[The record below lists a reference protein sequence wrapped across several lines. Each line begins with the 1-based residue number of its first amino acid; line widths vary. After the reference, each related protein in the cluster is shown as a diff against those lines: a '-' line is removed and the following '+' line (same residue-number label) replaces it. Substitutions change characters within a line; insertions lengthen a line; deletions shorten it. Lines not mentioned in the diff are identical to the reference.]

1 MKGSLLLILSLL
13 TGCEVS
19 SKTSACKEGWAEFDC
34 TYDKVHCRQ
43 NLPLKGKDKYQGNY
57 GRSSPQNNKKKNN
70 LNKCEGSQ
78 KNLCKNFQGSNSK
91 KPQLDFVVDTCPDAF
106 HQAAYRYS
114 KTTITCD
121 YPGNIHSGGF
131 FCKQNNCCCED
142 ILSTKLSQKSNE
154 TFTLINTSSGFNIS
168 ISNVSS
174 HDAGV
179 YWCGVKLKE
188 NNYTALRKIQLNVT
202 DIIKFTRSVTT
213 GQSFSYWCNYK
224 KCINAAST
232 TIFICKGEDPSI
244 CQTVVTTN
252 SINNG
257 RFSIK
262 DEQKNTNITITLRD
276 VRADDAGTYW
286 CGAKSTDN
294 RHSNLFC
301 NRFLMTVVTP
311 TPPTSTQSTTSSA
324 GLGDSLVVTI
334 VSACVAV
341 MLLLFV
347 LISILLYKRISQ
359 SKNTRNG
366 SAAQIRED
374 YIYEEIQENF
384 QNTNSGNATTTIYAT
399 ANFPTD
405 QSDSLCYSTVQFPKS
420 SDKAE
425 ALLPKPSSSICDYV
439 TVKYTVSPTYST
451 VGQLSSSAQP
461 LYSTVNQ
468 PQQQ

>member
-70 LNKCEGSQ
+70 LNKCDGSQ

-91 KPQLDFVVDTCPDAF
+91 KSQLDFVVDTCPHAF
-106 HQAAYRYS
+106 NQATYRNS

-244 CQTVVTTN
+244 CQTLVTTN

-301 NRFLMTVVTP
+301 NRFLMNVVTP
-311 TPPTSTQSTTSSA
+311 TPPTSTQSNTSSA

-334 VSACVAV
+334 EFHNQKIQEMDQQHKSERITSMRRSRRISRTQTQEMQRQPFMPLPTFPQTSQTRCV
-341 MLLLFV
+341 
-347 LISILLYKRISQ
+347 ILLYS
-359 SKNTRNG
+359 
-366 SAAQIRED
+366 
-374 YIYEEIQENF
+374 F
-384 QNTNSGNATTTIYAT
+384 Q
-399 ANFPTD
+399 
-405 QSDSLCYSTVQFPKS
+405 
-420 SDKAE
+420 KALTKLRPCSPNP
-425 ALLPKPSSSICDYV
+425 ARLSVTMLL
-439 TVKYTVSPTYST
+439 
-451 VGQLSSSAQP
+451 
-461 LYSTVNQ
+461 
-468 PQQQ
+468 